1 MPNRL
6 LLNVTLSGLCA
17 LFVVSQVNA
26 QDTPASSTP
35 PKASSQSSSSSGA
48 KTGQSAAAK
57 TGQSTGAKTGQ
68 GTAAAKKPGTAAAPL
83 AMTTQKQKASYAIG
97 VNIGKG
103 LHRDGVDVDPALI
116 RRGIQDGIAG
126 GKLALTDDEMKAA
139 LTALTTDLK
148 KKADAET
155 AAVGEANK
163 KEGDAFLAAN
173 KSKDG
178 VQTLPDGLQYKV
190 LTAGNGPKPT
200 ATDTVVC
207 NYKGTLING
216 TEFDSSYKRGQPA
229 KFPVGQVIKG
239 WTEVLQLMPMGSKWE
254 VYIPSDLAY
263 GPQGPGRGPIGPNQ
277 TLIFEIE
284 LVSIQPKDATTT
296 PAAPATPPPAT
307 PQH

>member
-6 LLNVTLSGLCA
+6 ILHVTLSALCA
-17 LFVVSQVNA
+17 FFVVSQTKA
-26 QDTPASSTP
+26 QDAPATTP
-35 PKASSQSSSSSGA
+35 PK
-48 KTGQSAAAK
+48 SAAQGSTSGGTKAGQT
-57 TGQSTGAKTGQ
+57 TGTKTGQ
-68 GTAAAKKPGTAAAPL
+68 GTTAAKKPGTAAPL
-83 AMTTQKQKASYAIG
+83 ALTTQKQKASYAIG

-116 RRGIQDGIAG
+116 QRGIKDAIAG

-139 LTALTTDLK
+139 LTSLSADLK

-155 AAVGEANK
+155 AAAGDANK
-163 KEGDAFLAAN
+163 KEGEAFLAAN
-173 KSKDG
+173 KTKEG
-178 VQTLPDGLQYKV
+178 VQTLPDGLQYKI
-190 LTAGNGPKPT
+190 LTPGNGPKPT
-200 ATDTVVC
+200 ASDTVVC

-216 TEFDSSYKRGQPA
+216 TEFDSSYKRGQPVT
-229 KFPVGQVIKG
+229 FPVGQVIKG
-239 WTEVLQLMPMGSKWE
+239 WTEVLQLMPAGSKWE

-284 LVSIQPKDATTT
+284 LVSIQPKGAS
-296 PAAPATPPPAT
+296 ATPPPAT

>member
-6 LLNVTLSGLCA
+6 ILHVTLSALCA
-17 LFVVSQVNA
+17 LFVLSQTKA
-26 QDTPASSTP
+26 QDAPSTTP
-35 PKASSQSSSSSGA
+35 PKSLAQGSTSGGA
-48 KTGQSAAAK
+48 KAGQTTG
-57 TGQSTGAKTGQ
+57 TKTGQ
-68 GTAAAKKPGTAAAPL
+68 GTAAAKKPGTTAPL
-83 AMTTQKQKASYAIG
+83 ALTTQKQKASYAIG

-116 RRGIQDGIAG
+116 QRGIRDAIAG

-139 LTALTTDLK
+139 LTSLSADLK

-155 AAVGEANK
+155 AAAGEANK
-163 KEGDAFLAAN
+163 KEGEAFLAAN
-173 KSKDG
+173 KTKEG
-178 VQTLPDGLQYKV
+178 VQTLPDGLQYKI
-190 LTAGNGPKPT
+190 LTPGNGPKPT
-200 ATDTVVC
+200 ASDTVVC

-216 TEFDSSYKRGQPA
+216 TEFDSSYKRGQPVT
-229 KFPVGQVIKG
+229 FPVGQVIKG
-239 WTEVLQLMPMGSKWE
+239 WTEVLQLMPAGSKWE

-284 LVSIQPKDATTT
+284 LVSIQPKGTATT
-296 PAAPATPPPAT
+296 PATPPPAT

>member
-6 LLNVTLSGLCA
+6 ILHVTLSALCA
-17 LFVVSQVNA
+17 LFVLSQTKA
-26 QDTPASSTP
+26 QDAPSTTP
-35 PKASSQSSSSSGA
+35 PKSLAQGSTSGGA
-48 KTGQSAAAK
+48 KAGQTTG
-57 TGQSTGAKTGQ
+57 TKTGQ
-68 GTAAAKKPGTAAAPL
+68 GTAAAKKPGTTAPL
-83 AMTTQKQKASYAIG
+83 TLTTQKQKASYAIG

-116 RRGIQDGIAG
+116 QRGIRDAIAG

-139 LTALTTDLK
+139 LTSLSADLK

-155 AAVGEANK
+155 AAAGEANK
-163 KEGDAFLAAN
+163 KEGEAFLAAN
-173 KSKDG
+173 KTKEG
-178 VQTLPDGLQYKV
+178 VQTLPDGLQYKI
-190 LTAGNGPKPT
+190 LTPGNGPKPT
-200 ATDTVVC
+200 ASDTVVC

-216 TEFDSSYKRGQPA
+216 TEFDSSYKRGQPVT
-229 KFPVGQVIKG
+229 FPVGQVIKG
-239 WTEVLQLMPMGSKWE
+239 WTEVLQLMPAGSKWE

-284 LVSIQPKDATTT
+284 LVSIQPKGTATT
-296 PAAPATPPPAT
+296 PATPPPAT

>member
-6 LLNVTLSGLCA
+6 VLNVTLGAFCA
-17 LFVVSQVNA
+17 LFIAGQVKA
-26 QDTPASSTP
+26 QDTPAASTP
-35 PKASSQSSSSSGA
+35 PKAQSSATGTKSASGQ
-48 KTGQSAAAK
+48 TGA
-57 TGQSTGAKTGQ
+57 AKTGQ
-68 GTAAAKKPGTAAAPL
+68 GTAAAKKPGTATAAPPL
-83 AMTTQKQKASYAIG
+83 TTQKQKASYAIG

-103 LHRDGVDVDPALI
+103 LHRDGVDVDPAVI

-148 KKADAET
+148 KKADAE
-155 AAVGEANK
+155 AAAAGEANK
-163 KEGDAFLAAN
+163 KEGEAFLAAN
-173 KSKDG
+173 KSKEG

-216 TEFDSSYKRGQPA
+216 TEFDSSYKRGQPVT
-229 KFPVGQVIKG
+229 FPVGQVIKG
-239 WTEVLQLMPMGSKWE
+239 WTEVLQMMPTGSKWE
-254 VYIPSDLAY
+254 VFIPSDLAY

-284 LVSIQPKDATTT
+284 LVSIQPKAAATT
-296 PAAPATPPPAT
+296 PATPPPAT
-307 PQH
+307 PKQ